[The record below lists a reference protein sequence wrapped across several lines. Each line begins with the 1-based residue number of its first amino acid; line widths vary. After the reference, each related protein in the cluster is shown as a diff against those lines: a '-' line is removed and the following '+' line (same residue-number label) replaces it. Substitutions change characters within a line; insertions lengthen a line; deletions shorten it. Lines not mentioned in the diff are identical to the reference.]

1 MLGNFSATLSVLQ
14 PQPRERMSIDPEA
27 DVCLVVPLMMKAACQ
42 SMGRGMRLPP
52 ELALGTP
59 VAPIY
64 VNVTHYPYAPN
75 GRLLSNL
82 QSRRPNTSL
91 VIGVLLCRQ
100 SRASHGR
107 H

>member
-1 MLGNFSATLSVLQ
+1 MLGNFSATLSGVINLAIDAGIPEKVLARELSRFARMLQ

-59 VAPIY
+59 V
-64 VNVTHYPYAPN
+64 
-75 GRLLSNL
+75 S
-82 QSRRPNTSL
+82 
-91 VIGVLLCRQ
+91 
-100 SRASHGR
+100 
-107 H
+107 